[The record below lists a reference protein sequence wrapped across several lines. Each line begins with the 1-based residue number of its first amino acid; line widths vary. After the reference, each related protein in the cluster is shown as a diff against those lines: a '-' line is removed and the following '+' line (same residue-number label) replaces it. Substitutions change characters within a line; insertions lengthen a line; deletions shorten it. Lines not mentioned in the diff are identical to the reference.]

1 MSKIL
6 KTPVTEA
13 QYKSQADAAA
23 IAAEFAATRAE
34 MAAADFNLQEA
45 INAETAFRI
54 NEDTALE
61 ERLVVETAERVAA
74 VANLQNQ
81 LDAEVANRGSD
92 TAYLQTLINSETAFR
107 IADFEELQS
116 ALNLET
122 SSRVAAVAD
131 IQTKINAEATARTN
145 ADNALA
151 DRITTE
157 TAVLRAAL
165 DAETLNRTNDDTT
178 LSNRIDAE
186 AHSRA
191 AECALL
197 SNRIAAETST
207 RAAAISDLQVQLSSE
222 KVNRNAAISNLQ
234 TQISDEV
241 SNRQSAFTAL
251 TNRINAETSTRAASV
266 TSLQAQISNE
276 VENRTQAIS
285 DMHAAIMVSLGDNK
299 ALEQIENEKLR
310 NQIASETAAQ
320 AATVS
325 QLNTRLTNEVQALQ
339 NANSQLQTQL
349 QNAINAET
357 AARVADI
364 AELNSKIATEKTNR
378 QNADTQLQN
387 NINVE
392 NQTRAAAVTSL
403 QNQIDAEKTNRAN
416 AINDMQAAIL
426 VSLGNEAQLQ
436 NIENENL
443 RSQIASETA
452 AQTAALAQ
460 VNSRI
465 DSEVQ
470 ARQNGDAETYN
481 RAKIYIDEQVAY
493 ILENYETVTKL
504 TKPTAPVR
512 SYTYDGTAKT
522 LGINNFDSNTM
533 NISGTRSAVN
543 AGSYTVTISLKD
555 TASTQWADGTT
566 SDISFTWTV
575 AKAKLSAANSTFSQK
590 TVPTF
595 TGSAISISAT
605 YINGYAEG
613 QIWSSQTSATN
624 AGTYTAKVVP
634 DSNHTWNDGTTS
646 QKSVSWQIA
655 RAQIATP
662 SLDESTPLTY
672 DGTAKTPAL
681 LNFNS
686 AALTKSGDISKT
698 AAGNYTIYLTPDS
711 NHCWGDST
719 YSAKGVNWAVARA
732 KIATPYVDSSVTL
745 TYNGRAQSPT
755 LVNFN
760 ENTATKSGDISA
772 VNAGTYTLYI
782 TPDSNHCWNDS
793 TFGAVTLS
801 YTINKALLPD
811 VYWDPSVDV
820 RRYPGDIIILY
831 YTGNEIKVTDY
842 VPLVN
847 FNSDTMTVNN
857 LTATKAN
864 NGLYCDVRPKDS
876 NNAEFASGAEYC
888 RCIWIVE
895 SRAVYI
901 RTNAVTAFNFD
912 GTQKT
917 VDISLHKSGTITP
930 LNNSAGDTDRFLTIT
945 GTQSATAAGNY
956 SFTVSVNDNSCYLVN
971 QAGDRLGTSYVVN
984 WSIGAN
990 GIDEPSLSDTFFEYD
1005 GQQKTPFIFGF
1016 DSDTM
1021 VATGDLSKTER
1032 GIYQITVA
1040 LKDKEHSCWKNNGTN
1055 DLVFGWTLG
1064 ITLVDKPVLTN
1075 PTENYTSF
1083 VRYYYF
1089 DFDGF
1094 DTATMVVSSKSDAVA
1109 DRGSNRYAL
1118 DKDYITANSSRTG
1131 WLRISLRDSTTTRWS
1146 DLTSASVRYDKSVNL
1161 INSGIEQAAYAG
1173 QTFTYSYTGNNT
1185 MPPDGN
1191 GALGFKRVD
1200 GSYYQCYD
1208 VGTYEITVT
1217 PNLFYC
1223 WADGTRNTVTCTLV
1237 ISAAAVPFPDVT
1249 NTASNYDGNS
1259 HAPTVANVSNFVTV
1273 SGDTDSKVQAGTYA
1287 INFNLNCNS
1296 SKINATWADGT
1307 TDTYVVNWS
1316 IGTGFVAIPSLY
1328 PSIVENTGV
1337 IGQQFSTSIVD
1348 LDSNAVTVSGST
1360 TFTFPTFSNAADL
1373 QAYIQNVKENITH
1386 SANLNENYPIPVTF
1400 SLKNPASQKWADGTT
1415 SDKIKTWYVGGK
1427 TISLEDIGITEGEGV
1442 TYNGNA
1448 HTADEVYSNLL
1459 SYANSR
1465 YFYLFENPSKTNA
1478 GRYPVSIFFAPG
1490 ITLQGNTGVLE
1501 KYLYWTINKATP
1513 NITKSAV
1520 SVVLNKSSN
1529 TAVVSV
1535 SSNSPG
1541 AFSVDSSREQI
1552 AVATYDS
1559 ATKKVTVTGVDTGRS
1574 FIHINQAE
1582 SDNYAARTVAVTCD
1596 VKYPLENTGWAAMSL
1611 LSFDNSVENPLTNY
1625 FQIGDSKIFKF
1636 GNMNYKATL
1645 IGINHNGEK
1654 AANYKGNLHFMITDV
1669 NNLAAI
1675 NLGSSA
1681 LSNNINDRPAAYN
1694 NYISDSPDFSQIFDT
1709 GFAGTWVD
1717 KGLEN
1722 WFINQFEAEL
1732 RDALAAVPKYQ
1743 YRAGNV
1749 EKIARKVFY
1758 LDPFEISGTTN
1769 YLTPTMAL
1777 TGTNS
1782 SSYTAAAVN
1791 YYSNL
1796 AQYEYFANGNCF
1808 SHVRPVATRFNFSLP
1823 TNSEDVGQTVY
1834 IDNDG
1839 NPQTHHNTSVL
1850 GVVPCFAI

>member
-23 IAAEFAATRAE
+23 IAAEFSAVRAE

-45 INAETAFRI
+45 IDAETACRI

-61 ERLVVETAERVAA
+61 DRLDVETAERVAA

-81 LDAEVANRGSD
+81 LDAEISNRSSD

-116 ALNLET
+116 ALNLENST
-122 SSRVAAVAD
+122 RAAAVAD
-131 IQTKINAEATARTN
+131 LQTKINAEATARTN

-165 DAETLNRTNDDTT
+165 DAETLNRTNDDTN

-186 AHSRA
+186 AHARA
-191 AECALL
+191 ADCALI
-197 SNRIAAETST
+197 SNRINAETST
-207 RAAAISDLQVQLSSE
+207 RAAAVSDLQVQLSSE
-222 KVNRNAAISNLQ
+222 KVNRNAAISGLQ

-251 TNRINAETSTRAASV
+251 TNKINAETSTRAAAV
-266 TSLQAQISNE
+266 TDLQAQITNE

-285 DMHAAIMVSLGDNK
+285 DMHAAIMVSLGDNQ

-325 QLNTRLTNEVQALQ
+325 QINTRLTNEVQALQ
-339 NANSQLQTQL
+339 NADTQL

-387 NINVE
+387 SINVE
-392 NQTRAAAVTSL
+392 TQTRAAAVTSL

-436 NIENENL
+436 NIENEKL
-443 RSQIASETA
+443 RNQIASETA
-452 AQTAALAQ
+452 AQAAALAQ

-470 ARQNGDAETYN
+470 ARQDGDAETYN

-504 TKPTAPVR
+504 TKPTAPTR

-533 NISGTRSAVN
+533 NITGTRSAVN
-543 AGSYTVTISLKD
+543 AGSYSVTISLKD
-555 TASTQWADGTT
+555 TTSTQWADGTT

-575 AKAKLSAANSTFSQK
+575 AKAKLSAANSAFSQK

-605 YINGYAEG
+605 YINGYAAG
-613 QIWSSQTSATN
+613 QSWSSQTSATN
-624 AGTYTAKVVP
+624 AGTYTAKVAP

-732 KIATPYVDSSVTL
+732 KIPTPYVDSSVTL

-760 ENTATKSGDISA
+760 ETTAAKSGDISA

-782 TPDSNHCWNDS
+782 TPDANHCWNDS
-793 TFGAVTLS
+793 TFAAVTIS
-801 YTINKALLPD
+801 YTVNKALLPD
-811 VYWDPSVDV
+811 VYWDTDV
-820 RRYPGDIIILY
+820 QVTRWTSDFIELY

-857 LTATKAN
+857 LTATNSN
-864 NGLYCDVRPKDS
+864 NGLSCDVRPKDS

-888 RCIWIVE
+888 RCRWGVDG
-895 SRAVYI
+895 RRVYI

-930 LNNSAGDTDRFLTIT
+930 LNNSEGDTDHFLTIS

-956 SFTVSVNDNSCYLVN
+956 SFTVSVNDRNCLLYD
-971 QAGDRLGTSYVVN
+971 QAGAPLGTSYVVN
-984 WSIGAN
+984 WSIGTN

-1005 GQQKTPFIFGF
+1005 GQPKSPFIFGF

-1021 VATGDLSKTER
+1021 TATGDLSKTER

-1040 LKDKEHSCWKNNGTN
+1040 LKDKENSCWKNNGTN
-1055 DLVFGWTLG
+1055 DLVFSWTLG
-1064 ITLVDKPVLTN
+1064 LTLVDKPVLTN

-1094 DTATMVVSSKSDAVA
+1094 DSATMVVSSKSEAVA

-1118 DKDYITANSSRTG
+1118 DKDHITANSNRTG
-1131 WLRISLRDSTTTRWS
+1131 WLGISLRDSTTTRWS
-1146 DLTSASVRYDKSVNL
+1146 DLTSAPVYYDKSINL
-1161 INSGIEQAAYAG
+1161 INSGIEQATYAG

-1185 MPPDGN
+1185 KPPDGN

-1200 GSYYQCYD
+1200 GSSYQCYN

-1223 WADGTRNTVTCTLV
+1223 WADGTQDRVSCTMV
-1237 ISAAAVPFPDVT
+1237 ISPAVVPFPDVT
-1249 NTASNYDGNS
+1249 NTAFNYDVNS
-1259 HAPTVANVSNFVTV
+1259 HAPTVENVSSLVTV

-1287 INFNLNCNS
+1287 VSFNLNCNS

-1348 LDSNAVTVSGST
+1348 LDSNAVNVSGST

-1373 QAYIQNVKENITH
+1373 RAYIQNVKENITH
-1386 SANLNENYPIPVTF
+1386 SANLNEHYPIQVTF

-1415 SDKIKTWYVGGK
+1415 SDKIKTWYAGGK
-1427 TISLEDIGITEGEGV
+1427 LISLEDIGITEGDGV
-1442 TYNGNA
+1442 TYNGSA
-1448 HTADEVYSNLL
+1448 HTADEVYGNLL
-1459 SYANSR
+1459 TYANNR
-1465 YFYLFENPSKTNA
+1465 YFYLFENPSQTNA
-1478 GRYPVSIFFAPG
+1478 GRYHVSIFFTPG

-1501 KYLYWTINKATP
+1501 KYLYWTIDKATP
-1513 NITKSAV
+1513 TITKSAV

-1541 AFSVDSSREQI
+1541 AFSVDSSREQT
-1552 AVATYDS
+1552 AVATFDS
-1559 ATKKVTVTGVDTGRS
+1559 ATKKVTITGVDTGRS

-1582 SDNYAARTVAVTCD
+1582 SDNYAARTVAVTCY
-1596 VKYPLENTGWAAMSL
+1596 VKYPLENTSWAAMSF
-1611 LSFDNSVENPLTNY
+1611 LSYTCNVENPFTNY
-1625 FQIGDSKIFKF
+1625 FQIGDSKTFKF
-1636 GNMNYKATL
+1636 GNMDYKATL
-1645 IGINHNGEK
+1645 IGINHNGEQS
-1654 AANYKGNLHFMITDV
+1654 AVYKGKLHFMMTDV
-1669 NNLAAI
+1669 NNRAAI
-1675 NLGSSA
+1675 NLGNSA

-1758 LDPFEISGTTN
+1758 LDPFEISGTTD
-1769 YLTPTMAL
+1769 YLTPTMTL
-1777 TGTNS
+1777 TGTNA
-1782 SSYTAAAVN
+1782 SSYTASSVD
-1791 YYSNL
+1791 YYTNL
-1796 AQYEYFANGNCF
+1796 AQYEYFADGNCF

-1839 NPQTHHNTSVL
+1839 NPQTHHNTSIL